1 MYGVEESRNHRLES
15 LEIDP
20 NAYEN
25 LIHDGEK
32 KTFQISGEKIDSLT
46 NNLKIIGWPF
56 GKQQELDSYLITPYS
71 KINYTQ
77 IKYFKIRSETIKN
90 ARKYSW
96 ILFPII
102 LKWGM
107 SL

>member
-46 NNLKIIGWPF
+46 NNLKIIG
-56 GKQQELDSYLITPYS
+56 
-71 KINYTQ
+71 
-77 IKYFKIRSETIKN
+77 
-90 ARKYSW
+90 
-96 ILFPII
+96 
-102 LKWGM
+102 
-107 SL
+107 